1 MNSISN
7 LELFNQNNLALLDN
21 EIIQFKSE
29 EKYCIKFYDKNDN
42 VINTYYTNKQECV
55 INNNDIIPHK
65 ISVCQVNGIWG
76 DGVESYCYLTN

>member
-29 EKYCIKFYDKNDN
+29 EKYCIKFYDNDDN
-42 VINTYYTNKQECV
+42 VINTYYTNKQEYV
-55 INNNDIIPHK
+55 INNNDILPYK

-76 DGVESYCYLTN
+76 EGESRSIEI